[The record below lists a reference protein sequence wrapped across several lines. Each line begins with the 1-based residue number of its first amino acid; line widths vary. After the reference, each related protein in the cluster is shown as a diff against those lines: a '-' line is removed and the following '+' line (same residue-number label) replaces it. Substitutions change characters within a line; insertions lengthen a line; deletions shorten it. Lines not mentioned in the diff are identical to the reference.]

1 VIHDNKSGGIKMKK
15 TLLLPILMVVTLV
28 AVGAIAD
35 AQQQKKAPRI
45 GFLLAA
51 NFSSLTEAFRQGLHE
66 LGYVEGKN
74 IVIEYRHAEGKLERL
89 PELAS
94 ELVRLKVDIIV
105 VGGTTATAAAKQATS
120 TIPIVVGSAGDLV
133 GGGGWWPVS
142 PDQAET
148 SRGRRA
154 LLRT

>member
-1 VIHDNKSGGIKMKK
+1 MKAVTAHK
-15 TLLLPILMVVTLV
+15 TLIGLAIVLLAMN
-28 AVGAIAD
+28 GRAD

-51 NFSSLTEAFRQGLHE
+51 NLSSLTEAFRQGLHE

-120 TIPIVVGSAGDLV
+120 TIPIVVGAAGDLV
-133 GGGGWWPVS
+133 GGGLVASLARPGGNVTGS
-142 PDQAET
+142 
-148 SRGRRA
+148 
-154 LLRT
+154 